1 MLDATLGVSS
11 AGRSPHVH
19 PEAAMLDRDSFESI
33 FAIARVC
40 VAAGRSG
47 LIESSLIDRSSERS
61 PTGGTSGG

>member
-1 MLDATLGVSS
+1 
-11 AGRSPHVH
+11 
-19 PEAAMLDRDSFESI
+19 MLDRDSFESI